1 MTVSLCEATNT
12 DSKQPNFCYE
22 IQGKSIKFYYIS
34 QEIDGRFI
42 QCFEIDA
49 DVFFRKEQK

>member
-1 MTVSLCEATNT
+1 MTVSLCEATNI

-49 DVFFRKEQK
+49 DVFFRRE